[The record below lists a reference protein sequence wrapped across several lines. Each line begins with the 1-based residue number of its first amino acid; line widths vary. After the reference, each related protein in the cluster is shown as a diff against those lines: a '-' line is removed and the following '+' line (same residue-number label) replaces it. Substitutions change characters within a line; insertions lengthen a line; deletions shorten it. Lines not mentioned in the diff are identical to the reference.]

1 MVRERDA
8 GETYSVPR
16 RLHPST
22 PMVDSLSA
30 GLIALV
36 VALFGLAL
44 YALAVGRLTVAG
56 LSFLSASITIYLRE
70 TRVRDDGPS

>member
-1 MVRERDA
+1 
-8 GETYSVPR
+8 
-16 RLHPST
+16 
-22 PMVDSLSA
+22 MVDSLSA